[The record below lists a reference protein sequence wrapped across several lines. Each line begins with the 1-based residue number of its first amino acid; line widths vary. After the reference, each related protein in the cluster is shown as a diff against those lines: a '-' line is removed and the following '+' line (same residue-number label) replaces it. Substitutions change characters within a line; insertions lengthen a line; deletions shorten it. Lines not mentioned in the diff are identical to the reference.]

1 MKSVSEEE
9 YQAELKLRT
18 EAQEKE
24 AKENESVDITEADA
38 SAE

>member
-1 MKSVSEEE
+1 MKFVTEEE

-24 AKENESVDITEADA
+24 AKANEPVDITEAEA